1 METAPVIIFV
11 GVLVFLAHWFSGI
24 FSRTRVPDVLMLIL
38 VGVLLGP
45 VLKIVSPEDFG
56 AVGPVFVTV
65 ALVIIL
71 FDGGIGLH
79 PSTLR
84 TSLRDTLLL
93 TIIGFVVSMLL
104 IGAITAWTTSLG
116 WIRSLMLG
124 AILGGTSSAVVVPL
138 VRQLRMS
145 EQSKTVLMLESV
157 LTDVLCIIVALG
169 LLDAYMFKEAD
180 FHIGTMI
187 GKIVSSFLL
196 AAMLGIVGAFV
207 WSILLHRVRTLQY
220 SIFTTPA
227 FVFVLYGLVEL
238 LGYSGAISSLTFGFA
253 IGNAELFNLPVIQ
266 RYIPRKSIS
275 LNETEK
281 VFFAE
286 AVFLIKTFFFVYVG
300 LSIKLADFW
309 SVYFGLF
316 LTLAVFLSR
325 ILVVQ
330 LSIQRSVTRWDASFM
345 AVMVPK
351 GLAPAVL
358 ASIPLQRGMEGGAFI
373 QNATFAVVL
382 FSILLNS
389 LLIFLL
395 DKTSFSKIYQL
406 FFAGYANEKAFSGEQ
421 LTEER
426 RQRE

>member
-24 FSRTRVPDVLMLIL
+24 FSRTRIPDVLMLIL

-45 VLKIVSPEDFG
+45 VLKVVSPEDFG

-79 PSTLR
+79 PQTLQS
-84 TSLRDTLLL
+84 SLRDTVIL
-93 TIIGFVVSMLL
+93 TFTGFIISMLL
-104 IGAITAWTTSLG
+104 VGTITAWTTSLG

-138 VRQLRMS
+138 VRQLRMG

-180 FHIGTMI
+180 FRIGTMI

-196 AAMLGIVGAFV
+196 AALLGVVGAFA

-227 FVFVLYGLVEL
+227 FVFVLYGIVEL

-253 IGNAELFNLPVIQ
+253 IGNAELFNLPIIQ
-266 RYIPRKSIS
+266 RYVPRKSIS

-325 ILVVQ
+325 ILVVL
-330 LSIQRSVTRWDASFM
+330 LSVQRSVTRWDASFM

-358 ASIPLQRGMEGGAFI
+358 ASIPLQRGMETGAFI

-406 FFAGYANEKAFSGEQ
+406 FFAGYVKEESFSGEQ
-421 LTEER
+421 LAEER
-426 RQRE
+426 REMG